1 MPPASTI
8 HQSRS
13 SSVSGDTTSLRQVG
27 ALGAGRR
34 SRLMEVIILGAL
46 GGLLYFLL
54 ALGVGKLLK
63 HNSTYYPEE
72 EQD

>member
-1 MPPASTI
+1 
-8 HQSRS
+8 
-13 SSVSGDTTSLRQVG
+13 
-27 ALGAGRR
+27 
-34 SRLMEVIILGAL
+34 MEVIILGAL